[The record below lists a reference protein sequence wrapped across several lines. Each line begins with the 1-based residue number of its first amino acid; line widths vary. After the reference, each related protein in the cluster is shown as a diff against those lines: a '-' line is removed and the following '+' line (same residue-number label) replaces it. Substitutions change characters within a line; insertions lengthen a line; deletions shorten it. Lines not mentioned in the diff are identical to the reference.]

1 MFGKSKN
8 PRNSHPKCSI
18 KKVVLKNFAKFTGK
32 HLFQSLFFNK
42 VGGFACDLTRDLA
55 HVFSTEIC
63 EIIKRCHPYS
73 FCDAYRK

>member
-18 KKVVLKNFAKFTGK
+18 KKVVLKNFTKFTGK

-42 VGGFACDLTRDLA
+42 FAGFACNLTRDPA
-55 HVFSTEIC
+55 QVFSTEFC
-63 EIIKRCHPYS
+63 EIARCHPYS